1 MTSVV
6 SFCMYPHPSSPPS
19 PPPSYPL
26 ERLCRCGDVSAVRSL
41 LQEAVTQAG
50 INEVAGINNC
60 APLHEA
66 AMAGNADIIQYLATE
81 VEGVELDI
89 RTYGPP
95 SFTPLHLAA
104 QQGHV
109 EAVIA
114 LVDCGA
120 TINVVD
126 RCCRTPKDLACE
138 MGKMDVVHIINMY
151 GEPLVLSNSVCV
163 TQSLYCTK

>member
-1 MTSVV
+1 M
-6 SFCMYPHPSSPPS
+6 
-19 PPPSYPL
+19 
-26 ERLCRCGDVSAVRSL
+26 SAVRSL

-104 QQGHV
+104 QQGHL
-109 EAVIA
+109 EAVTT
-114 LVDCGA
+114 LVNCGA
-120 TINVVD
+120 TLNAVD
-126 RCCRTPKDLACE
+126 RCCRTPKDLARE
-138 MGKMDVVHIINMY
+138 MGRTDIVHAINMY
-151 GEPLVLSNSVCV
+151 GESVVIGNSVP
-163 TQSLYCTK
+163 

>member
-1 MTSVV
+1 MSILYAH
-6 SFCMYPHPSSPPS
+6 SPPPPPPPS
-19 PPPSYPL
+19 PPPQ
-26 ERLCRCGDVSAVRSL
+26 RLCRCGEVSAVRSL

-50 INEVAGINNC
+50 VNEVASLTSC

-66 AMAGNADIIQYLATE
+66 AMAGNVDIIQYLATE
-81 VEGVELDI
+81 VDGVDLDV

-109 EAVIA
+109 EAVTA

-120 TINVVD
+120 TLIVVD
-126 RCCRTPKDLACE
+126 RCCRTPKDLARE
-138 MGKMDVVHIINMY
+138 MGRTDVVHVINMY
-151 GEPLVLSNSVCV
+151 G
-163 TQSLYCTK
+163 